1 MNRTHPELAPADPG
15 SIWLQAV
22 NDRQPGHTEMNR
34 KIFRARFRL
43 DVFLTAL
50 ACMLAFSVFSQET
63 QIRFLSGT
71 GKDDGVPWDF
81 YCTAGMQSGKWE
93 KIAVPSCW
101 ELQGF
106 GVYNYGTSFRPRN
119 GEDISQRPG
128 YASEQG
134 KYKNEFTVPAD
145 WRGKVVRIVFEG
157 VMVRTEVFVNG
168 QSAGP
173 AHEGSFYE
181 FKYDITPLLKFGA
194 TNLLEVTVSKVADD
208 PSVMRAER
216 QGDFW
221 NFGGI
226 YRPVFLAVLPANY
239 IDWTG
244 IDAKANGDFK
254 ADMHFGPGVNAGTV
268 EVTAQILDAQNQPA
282 GPFSSGKLSDAT
294 TFLQSIQ
301 LHSHF
306 DNVKLWTAETPNL
319 YQVKFTLLENGMP
332 QHTITNRFGFR
343 TIELRTNDGFYLNGT
358 KIVMK
363 GVNRHSLWADS
374 GRTLSKELCYEDARL
389 IKDMNMNAV
398 RMSHYPPDRDFL
410 EACDELG
417 IYVLD
422 ELTGWGG
429 HYNTPIGQ
437 KLVGEMV
444 RRDVNHPSILVWDN
458 GNEGGWNNALNDEY
472 AKWDIQQRIVM
483 HPRSTDRGVN
493 DPHYPDYAAVVRE
506 SGGPAVYFPTEYLH
520 GLYDGGLGSGFHDFW
535 EVMRKSPVLGGAF
548 FWVMVDDGV
557 VRTDKRGIIDNATD
571 QGPDGIMGPR
581 REKEGSYYTIKEIWS
596 PVQIDAPAEGLLPG
610 FQGTVKVH
618 NSYDF
623 TDLGQCS
630 FSWEYVTFPGAHDG
644 RAGHTV
650 LASGEIPAPSAPPHG
665 AGELKLNLPAKEPG
679 TGAVYFTA
687 KNSAGQNL
695 WTWSW
700 PVGAI
705 PTSTPLTDASSP
717 VRAATAKIATQE
729 ADGQLVVNA
738 GALELRFDKSSGHL
752 TTVNSGGKTIPF
764 GNGPRFVAYTHNAA
778 SRARPITYRDV
789 AGTNTLTGL
798 TSRADGNDLIVEA
811 NYAGA
816 FKQASWRISPDGRV
830 KLNYTY
836 SYDGAVDLLG
846 LNFDFPE
853 ADMKGITWMGYGPY
867 HVWQNRL
874 QGTRLDVWQNA
885 YNNTVPSV
893 IYSPTPEF
901 KGYFRNWR
909 WATFDTSDGKFT
921 VSTTADES
929 YLGIYHPNDGPVGP
943 LLALPQTG
951 LTFLD
956 VIPAMRDKFLT
967 QERMGPQSAEK
978 IVSGE
983 HKGEVSFDFGGK
995 R

>member
-1 MNRTHPELAPADPG
+1 
-15 SIWLQAV
+15 
-22 NDRQPGHTEMNR
+22 MNR
-34 KIFRARFRL
+34 KIFRNRFRL
-43 DVFLTAL
+43 DVFLTAFGCL
-50 ACMLAFSVFSQET
+50 LAFSVYSQET
-63 QIRFLSGT
+63 QIKFLSGT
-71 GKDDGVPWDF
+71 GKDDGVLWDF
-81 YCTAGMQSGKWE
+81 YCTAGRQSGEWK

-134 KYKNEFTVPAD
+134 KYKTEFTVPAD
-145 WRGKVVRIVFEG
+145 WRDKVVRIVFEG

-194 TNLLEVTVSKVADD
+194 TNLLEVTVSKVAQD

-226 YRPVFLAVLPANY
+226 FRPVYLEVLPTNY

-244 IDAKANGDFK
+244 IDAEANGDFK
-254 ADMHFGPGVNAGTV
+254 ADLHLGPSVIAGSA
-268 EVTAQILDAQNQPA
+268 EVTGQIFDTSNQPVGA
-282 GPFSSGKLSDAT
+282 PFSARMTDGPPNG
-294 TFLQSIQ
+294 FLESIRLQ
-301 LHSHF
+301 SHF

-319 YQVKFTLLENGMP
+319 YRVQFTLLENGMP
-332 QHTITNRFGFR
+332 QHTITNRFAFR
-343 TIELRTNDGFYLNGT
+343 TIELRTNDGFYLNGV

-363 GVNRHSLWADS
+363 GVDRHSLWADS
-374 GRTLSKELCYEDARL
+374 GRTLSKALDYDDARL
-389 IKDMNMNAV
+389 IKDMNMNAA

-410 EACDELG
+410 DACDDLG

-429 HYNTPIGQ
+429 HYDTLVGQ

-444 RRDVNHPSILVWDN
+444 RRDVNHPSVLVWDN
-458 GNEGGWNNALNDEY
+458 GNEGGWNNALNDEF
-472 AKWDIQQRIVM
+472 AKWDIQQRRVM

-493 DPHYPDYAAVVRE
+493 DPHYPDYAAIVRD
-506 SGGPAVYFPTEYLH
+506 SGGPAVYFPTEFLH

-548 FWVMVDDGV
+548 FWVMCDDGV
-557 VRTDKRGIIDNATD
+557 ARTDKGGIIDNTGD

-581 REKEGSYYTIKEIWS
+581 REKEGSYYTIKEIWA
-596 PVQIDAPAEGLLPG
+596 PVQIDAPAKGLQPG
-610 FQGTVKVH
+610 FQGSIKIH

-623 TDLGQCS
+623 TDLNQCK
-630 FSWEYVTFPGAHDG
+630 FSWEYASFPKPDED

-650 LASGEIPAPSAPPHG
+650 LASGEIAAPSIAPNG
-665 AGELKLNLPAKEPG
+665 SGELQLNLPAMQGVE
-679 TGAVYFTA
+679 AVYFTA
-687 KNSAGQNL
+687 KNSLGQNL

-700 PVGAI
+700 PVATVPN
-705 PTSTPLTDASSP
+705 PTAQT
-717 VRAATAKIATQE
+717 AAEKITTSD
-729 ADGQLVVNA
+729 ADGQLIVRA
-738 GALELRFDKSSGHL
+738 GALELRFDKTSGFL
-752 TTVNSGGKTIPF
+752 TRVVNGGKIIPLA
-764 GNGPRFVAYTHNAA
+764 NGPRFIAYTHNNGK
-778 SRARPITYRDV
+778 ARTITYRDV

-798 TSRADGNDLIVEA
+798 TSHADGNDSIVEA
-811 NYAGA
+811 NYDGT

-836 SYDGAVDLLG
+836 GYDGAVDLLG
-846 LNFDFPE
+846 VSFDFPE
-853 ADMKGITWMGYGPY
+853 ADIKGITWMGYGPY

-909 WATFDTSDGKFT
+909 WVTFDTSDGKFT
-921 VSTTADES
+921 VSTAATES
-929 YLGIYHPNDGPVGP
+929 YLGIYHPNDGPLGP

-951 LTFLD
+951 LTFLE

-967 QERMGPQSAEK
+967 QERMGPQSAERQ
-978 IVSGE
+978 VSGE
-983 HKGEVSFDFGGK
+983 HKGEVTFDFGVK